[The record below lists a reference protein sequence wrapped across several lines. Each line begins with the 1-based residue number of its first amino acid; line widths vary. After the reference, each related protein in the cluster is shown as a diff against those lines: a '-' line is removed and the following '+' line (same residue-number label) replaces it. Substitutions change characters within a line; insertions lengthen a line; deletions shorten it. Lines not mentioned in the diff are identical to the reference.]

1 MAKESRPRKLVKS
14 RYVCINPELPIEII
28 FCHILPRLPPKSL
41 MRCKC
46 VCKSWSSLFRSPS
59 FVTAFNNFH
68 CNDRNKSTTNFLF
81 QKNSR
86 LFSSKIEGQQG
97 ENNFLIPTPIAQL
110 PLQTRSKFLERYP
123 DHVQYILNPTP
134 VAELSYLSRCEA
146 LECRPNRV
154 QCVHGLIC
162 ASSRCGP
169 VFILNPSTQES
180 IELPYVIDNYRFAY
194 ATYHFGYSPQTNE
207 YKVLQILSFR
217 LNRLSNRHIRFNTF
231 TLGRDSS
238 WRPLQVDPA
247 HLRFLYA
254 IGHTSEIM
262 NGRSTG
268 CVCLNGAIHWIH
280 GTQKIIVVFDVRD
293 ETFRLVSLPEEYARE
308 FGPDNYGPNKIAF
321 PTGVVEVGGCVGVFA
336 DKSWGH
342 NEIVLWILKD
352 YKNLVWVKETIT
364 VMPRGAGYV
373 EALGTIHT
381 GELALALY
389 FHGNSPGFDDGPPQL
404 LLYDMESKQYRIL
417 DFIFPNNMGVARGI
431 PIKLITSYDDSIAPL
446 K

>member
-1 MAKESRPRKLVKS
+1 MWDDRTSFPLEECGTRETQITHPIPLPRSGGWDAQSQGSGAKPKTSERYKNPARPPAKL
-14 RYVCINPELPIEII
+14 PTEIL
-28 FCHILPRLPPKSL
+28 FCDILPQLPPKTL
-41 MRCKC
+41 MRCKY

-81 QKNSR
+81 QKNS
-86 LFSSKIEGQQG
+86 
-97 ENNFLIPTPIAQL
+97 P
-110 PLQTRSKFLERYP
+110 
-123 DHVQYILNPTP
+123 
-134 VAELSYLSRCEA
+134 

-154 QCVHGLIC
+154 QCVHGLVC

-194 ATYHFGYSPQTNE
+194 STYHFGYSPQTNE

-217 LNRLSNRHIRFNTF
+217 PKQLSNRDIRFNTF

-238 WRPLQVDPA
+238 WRPLQ
-247 HLRFLYA
+247 
-254 IGHTSEIM
+254 
-262 NGRSTG
+262 
-268 CVCLNGAIHWIH
+268 
-280 GTQKIIVVFDVRD
+280 KIIVVFDVRE

-308 FGPDNYGPNKIAF
+308 FGLDNYGRNRI
-321 PTGVVEVGGCVGVFA
+321 GVVEVGGCVGVFA

-352 YKNLVWVKETIT
+352 YQNLVWVKEIIT
-364 VMPRGAGYV
+364 AMPRGAGYV

-389 FHGNSPGFDDGPPQL
+389 FHGNSPEFDDGPPQL

>member
-1 MAKESRPRKLVKS
+1 MAKESHPRKLVKS
-14 RYVCINPELPIEII
+14 RYVCMNPELPTEII
-28 FCHILPRLPPKSL
+28 FYHILPRLPPKSL
-41 MRCKC
+41 MR
-46 VCKSWSSLFRSPS
+46 CKSWSSLFRSPS

-81 QKNSR
+81 HNNSR
-86 LFSSKIEGQQG
+86 LFSSKIEEQQG
-97 ENNFLIPTPIAQL
+97 ENNILISTPIAQL
-110 PLQTRSKFLERYP
+110 PLKTRSQVLERYP

-134 VAELSYLSRCEA
+134 VAEFSYLSLAFRH
-146 LECRPNRV
+146 NSV
-154 QCVHGLIC
+154 QCVHGLVC
-162 ASSRCGP
+162 ASFTCGP

-180 IELPYVIDNYRFAY
+180 IELRYVIDNNYCFPY
-194 ATYHFGYSPQTNE
+194 ATYHFGYSPLTNE
-207 YKVLQILSFR
+207 YKVLQILSFQPN
-217 LNRLSNRHIRFNTF
+217 LLSNRHIRFNTF

-247 HLRFLYA
+247 HLRFFYD
-254 IGHTSEIM
+254 IGHASDKR
-262 NGRSTG
+262 NGRSTRR
-268 CVCLNGAIHWIH
+268 VCLNGAIHWIH
-280 GTQKIIVVFDVRD
+280 GTQKIIVVFDVRE

-308 FGPDNYGPNKIAF
+308 FGPDNYGGNRIAF

-336 DKSWGH
+336 DKSWRH

-352 YKNLVWVKETIT
+352 YQNLVWVKETIT

-381 GELALALY
+381 GELALALHFY
-389 FHGNSPGFDDGPPQL
+389 GNLPGFENGPPQL

-417 DFIFPNNMGVARGI
+417 DFIFSNNMGVTWGI
-431 PIKLITSYDDSIAPL
+431 PFKLIASYDDSIVSL